1 MKRALLALVAG
12 AILSGLAAAY
22 AASAERS
29 PSKRAAPSGNAAA
42 R

>member
-1 MKRALLALVAG
+1 MKRALLALVVG
-12 AILSGLAAAY
+12 AVLSGLAAAY

-29 PSKRAAPSGNAAA
+29 PSKRPPSGHASA

>member
-29 PSKRAAPSGNAAA
+29 PTKRPPSGNAAT

>member
-29 PSKRAAPSGNAAA
+29 RKKGELSLRTTLV
-42 R
+42 

>member
-1 MKRALLALVAG
+1 MKRALLALVVG

-29 PSKRAAPSGNAAA
+29 PSKRPALSDDAA

>member
-1 MKRALLALVAG
+1 MKRALMALVGG
-12 AILSGLAAAY
+12 AVLSGLAAAY

-29 PSKRAAPSGNAAA
+29 PSRPAPVTAQ